1 MSTVLMKSKNQ
12 CWGDYF
18 GYPKCCI
25 RSFHDMLKSGY
36 QHKDLSHER
45 KIVTTNGFVPC
56 QNCAERIVRGE
67 ITIYELIL
75 PTRLSP
81 KTFRF

>member
-1 MSTVLMKSKNQ
+1 
-12 CWGDYF
+12 
-18 GYPKCCI
+18 
-25 RSFHDMLKSGY
+25 MLKSGY